1 MWKVDSAVFLSV
13 IMWIW
18 RFPFHSFYCRSLK
31 HSMGYNQLQNASMCN
46 AHGKAISICISALT
60 ASLRSEAAG
69 TWISAP
75 EEILTFHMLFSSP
88 VRKQWISSPQPS
100 DTVKPILDQPEHGL
114 DKKNN
119 ILLSHFGF
127 ICILAVSKRFQQRPR
142 CSDTCS
148 LFQCF
153 TTNFS
158 KSGHSARR
166 FHFLTEWQ
174 SLMENIPSK

>member
-31 HSMGYNQLQNASMCN
+31 RSMGYNQLQNASMCN

-60 ASLRSEAAG
+60 ASLHSEAAG

-114 DKKNN
+114 DKKKQHFTFSLWLYLYFSCFKTVSTETT
-119 ILLSHFGF
+119 LLWYVLF
-127 ICILAVSKRFQQRPR
+127 VSVFYNQLLKVGPF
-142 CSDTCS
+142 C
-148 LFQCF
+148 
-153 TTNFS
+153 
-158 KSGHSARR
+158 
-166 FHFLTEWQ
+166 
-174 SLMENIPSK
+174 